1 MVPRTSRKVD
11 QSDQDFVDSLRAA
24 VAAYLQAVDEWE
36 ATYNRYYR
44 LPGHA
49 HVVSS
54 DMESEQRE
62 FEAQR
67 LVLSSLLA
75 RAGQLCL
82 KYGLANPFPRL
93 LRSSLGQ
100 YVPQQRVE
108 SAVSR
113 NERNAVTTCLEQLTD
128 ECRGCPPAARPM
140 ASAPEVRPS
149 AAPVARRTRG
159 WVILTVTVGAFTA
172 MVVGVNWLSS
182 RVRLPAARNL
192 DQQPYGRRSG
202 DDLRA
207 SWEAERKKESAR
219 FTDADLQR
227 MVDRLF
233 VEDDPGRVNF
243 HGLLYAAAR
252 PLPFLLKAFDDPRM
266 STIVFDKKG
275 FDPIEMSPFGRICSL
290 LDNLAP
296 VEAAKPLA
304 RYLEHPDPKFR
315 CQAASLLARIGCADC
330 LEPVK
335 KALADG
341 DHELREFA
349 LIGLNG
355 GLERQQRD
363 EKFLSGV
370 FPVLVPL
377 LNAGTY
383 LTVSPA
389 GVMMAADPVRAA
401 PILESPRYFAV
412 RNPQLREVL
421 AALDH
426 KDVKVPREILLPLL
440 AQLEPLA
447 TKESREEQT
456 YAVALVLYANNPDDR
471 AEIRFW
477 TLVHSP
483 SSTIAST
490 AARGLEVQAGIT
502 PHDAVWDAY
511 NKRGFAAMTEP
522 QQFYFAIELYRDE
535 VNNGG
540 HSQYFYNDDSDLYH
554 VAIEGLRTIGAP
566 SKAAILSEAAGAF
579 APVQAAPTESVRRNQ
594 MEEFGPVQSRIFE
607 MADKRF
613 YSSENEPGERLER
626 AVDAVRL
633 ETSQRFCQYASFES
647 AMRHSRH

>member
-1 MVPRTSRKVD
+1 MVPRKARRVD
-11 QSDQDFVDSLRAA
+11 QSDQEFVDILRAA

-62 FEAQR
+62 FDAQR
-67 LVLSSLLA
+67 LVLSSLLP

-82 KYGLANPFPRL
+82 QFGLANPFPRL

-128 ECRGCPPAARPM
+128 ACRGCPPAARPEV
-140 ASAPEVRPS
+140 SAPEVRPS
-149 AAPVARRTRG
+149 AAPVTRRTRG
-159 WVILTVTVGAFTA
+159 WVILTVTVGAFAA

-182 RVRLPAARNL
+182 RVRLPAVRNV
-192 DQQPYGRRSG
+192 DQQPYGKRSG

-207 SWEAERKKESAR
+207 SWEAERKEESAR
-219 FTDADLQR
+219 FTDTDLQR

-233 VEDDPGRVNF
+233 VQDDPGRVNF
-243 HGLLYAAAR
+243 HGLLYAGAR
-252 PLPFLLKAFDDPRM
+252 PLPFLLKALDDPRM

-275 FDPIEMSPFGRICSL
+275 FLPLEMSPFSRICSL
-290 LDNLAP
+290 LDYMAP
-296 VEAAKPLA
+296 AEAAKPLA
-304 RYLEHPDPKFR
+304 RYLDHPDPMFR
-315 CQAASLLARIGCADC
+315 RQAASLLARIGCAEC
-330 LEPVK
+330 VEPVK
-335 KALADG
+335 RALADG
-341 DHELREFA
+341 DYQLREFT
-349 LIGLNG
+349 LIGLNR
-355 GLERQQRD
+355 GLEEQQRD

-377 LNAGTY
+377 LSAGTY
-383 LTVSPA
+383 ATVSPA

-447 TKESREEQT
+447 TKESRGEQT
-456 YAVALVLYANNPDDR
+456 YAAALVLYANNPDDR
-471 AEIRFW
+471 AESRFW
-477 TLVHSP
+477 TLVHAP

-490 AARGLEVQAGIT
+490 AARALEVQAGIT
-502 PHDAVWDAY
+502 PHHTVWDAY

-540 HSQYFYNDDSDLYH
+540 HNQYFYNDDSDLYR
-554 VAIEGLRTIGAP
+554 VAIEGLRAIGAP
-566 SKAAILSEAAGAF
+566 SKAAILSDAAGAF

-607 MADKRF
+607 TADKHF
-613 YSSENEPGERLER
+613 YSSENEPGERLD
-626 AVDAVRL
+626 VL
-633 ETSQRFCQYASFES
+633 LTLYALKHRSNFATLPS
-647 AMRHSRH
+647 NPR

>member
-1 MVPRTSRKVD
+1 MVPRASRKVD
-11 QSDQDFVDSLRAA
+11 QSDQDFVDILRAA

-67 LVLSSLLA
+67 LALSSLLP

-82 KYGLANPFPRL
+82 KHGLANPFPRL

-100 YVPQQRVE
+100 YAPQQRVE

-113 NERNAVTTCLEQLTD
+113 NERNSVTTCLEQLTD
-128 ECRGCPPAARPM
+128 ACRGCPPSARPVP
-140 ASAPEVRPS
+140 SAREVRPS
-149 AAPVARRTRG
+149 EAPVARRTRG
-159 WVILTVTVGAFTA
+159 WVILTVTVGAFAA
-172 MVVGVNWLSS
+172 MTVGVNWLS
-182 RVRLPAARNL
+182 RRLPAARNL
-192 DQQPYGRRSG
+192 DQQPYGKRSG

-227 MVDRLF
+227 MVDQLF
-233 VEDDPGRVNF
+233 VEDDPGRANF
-243 HGLLYAAAR
+243 HGLLYAGAR
-252 PLPFLLKAFDDPRM
+252 PLPFLLKALDDPRM

-290 LDNLAP
+290 LDDLAP
-296 VEAAKPLA
+296 AEAAKSLA
-304 RYLEHPDPKFR
+304 QYLEHPDPMFR
-315 CQAASLLARIGCADC
+315 REAASLLARIGCADC

-335 KALADG
+335 RALADK

-349 LIGLNG
+349 LMGLMG

-363 EKFLSGV
+363 EKFISGV

-377 LNAGTY
+377 LRAGTY
-383 LTVSPA
+383 STVSPA
-389 GVMMAADPVRAA
+389 GVMMAADPVKAA

-440 AQLEPLA
+440 AKLEPLA
-447 TKESREEQT
+447 TKESRGELT
-456 YAVALVLYANNPDDR
+456 YAAALVLYANNPDDR
-471 AEIRFW
+471 AESRFW

-490 AARGLEVQAGIT
+490 AARGLEVQAGIS

-511 NKRGFAAMTEP
+511 NKRSFVAMTEP
-522 QQFYFAIELYRDE
+522 QQFYFAVEIYRDE

-540 HSQYFYNDDSDLYH
+540 HNQYFYNDDSDLYRI
-554 VAIEGLRTIGAP
+554 AIEGLRSMDAP
-566 SKAAILSEAAGAF
+566 SKAAILSDAASAF
-579 APVQAAPTESVRRNQ
+579 APGQPPPTEAERRNQ
-594 MEEFGPVQSRIFE
+594 MEQFGPTQSGIFE
-607 MADKRF
+607 RADKRF
-613 YSSENEPGERLER
+613 YSSENEPGERLD
-626 AVDAVRL
+626 VL
-633 ETSQRFCQYASFES
+633 LTLYALKHRSDFAYTHPS
-647 AMRHSRH
+647 NPR